1 MPLKISLKPGE
12 KFAINGAVIANGDR
26 RTSLVLQNKASI
38 LRERDILQAE
48 EANTPVRRI
57 YFPIMM
63 MYLDE
68 ENFEQ
73 YFAEFQMRLSEFT
86 DAVQLPEVI
95 AVCMDIH
102 KDVANQNYYAALKTC
117 QNLFVFEEQLLAS

>member
-38 LRERDILQAE
+38 LRERDIIQQE
-48 EANTPVRRI
+48 EANTPARRI

-68 ENFEQ
+68 DNHDV
-73 YFAEFQMRLSEFT
+73 YYKEFT
-86 DAVQLPEVI
+86 ARMEEFMDAVQLPEVVAHCI
-95 AVCMDIH
+95 SIN
-102 KDVANQNYYAALKTC
+102 KEVANQNYYSALKTC
-117 QNLFVFEEQLLAS
+117 KALFEFEEHLLAS

>member
-38 LRERDILQAE
+38 LRERDIIQAE
-48 EANTPVRRI
+48 DATTPVRRI

-68 ENFEQ
+68 DNFNQ
-73 YFAEFQMRLSEFT
+73 YFTEFQARLSEFT
-86 DAVQLPEVI
+86 DAVRLPEVI
-95 AVCMDIH
+95 AVCVDIN
-102 KDVANQNYYAALKTC
+102 KDVANKNYYAALKTC
-117 QNLFVFEEQLLAS
+117 QNLFEFEEQLLAS